1 MIRILGVGVHDDME
15 FTVTR
20 ADGPVR
26 ARTGLLRRRL
36 SGLALLASGALIAL
50 TGAAGPAV
58 AATAHTPASS
68 GYGWVRLA
76 HLSPNTPPVDVY
88 LYSYGKPNAMIVLH
102 HVSYGTVSPY
112 ERVPHGEYTV
122 AMRGVGASPSS
133 TPVLSNNLMVHPG
146 HAYTVAGMGPYKAL
160 RLQVLDD
167 RLTTPKGKSLVRVIQ
182 ASLKEHHVTVT
193 AGRDTLASNL
203 AFANVTSYG
212 TNRPGTWMVH
222 AKGGTE
228 AWSGQVKLTPGTIHT
243 LVVLDSSS
251 GLEVTNLMDAAG
263 SSVMPNGGAATGL
276 GGTAPAPGSSPLPW
290 LAALVAGAL
299 LTLAGAYRLR
309 RVKAAARHRR

>member
-1 MIRILGVGVHDDME
+1 MHDGTE
-15 FTVTR
+15 FFVSR
-20 ADGPVR
+20 AGR
-26 ARTGLLRRRL
+26 WL
-36 SGLALLASGALIAL
+36 SGLVLLASGALLAL
-50 TGAAGPAV
+50 TAVAGPAG
-58 AATAHTPASS
+58 AATSHVPAS

-76 HLSPNTPPVDVY
+76 HLSPNTPPVNVY
-88 LYSYGKPNAMIVLH
+88 LYSYGKPSAMVVLH

-146 HAYTVAGMGPYKAL
+146 HAYTVAGVGPNKAL

-167 RLTTPKGKSLVRVIQ
+167 RLTTPRGKSLVRVIQ

-193 AGRDTLASNL
+193 AGGATLAHNL
-203 AFANVTSYG
+203 AFASTTGYG
-212 TNRPGTWMVH
+212 TDSPGTWMVH
-222 AKGGTE
+222 AKGGSE
-228 AWSGQVKLTPGTIHT
+228 AWSGQVKLAPGTIHT
-243 LVVLDSSS
+243 LVVLDSSG
-251 GLEVTNLMDAAG
+251 GLEVTDLMDAAG

-299 LTLAGAYRLR
+299 LTLAGGYRLR
-309 RVKAAARHRR
+309 RVRAVARHAR

>member
-1 MIRILGVGVHDDME
+1 MIRILGVGVHDGTE
-15 FTVTR
+15 FTVTW
-20 ADGPVR
+20 AGGPVR

-36 SGLALLASGALIAL
+36 SGLALLASGALVAL
-50 TGAAGPAV
+50 TAAAGPA
-58 AATAHTPASS
+58 AATTHAPASS

-133 TPVLSNNLMVHPG
+133 TPVLSNNVMVHPG

-203 AFANVTSYG
+203 AFANVTGYG

-251 GLEVTNLMDAAG
+251 GLEVTDLMDAAG
-263 SSVMPNGGAATGL
+263 STVMPNGGAATGL

-299 LTLAGAYRLR
+299 LTLAGGYRLR
-309 RVKAAARHRR
+309 RVRAVARHAR

>member
-1 MIRILGVGVHDDME
+1 MHDGTE
-15 FTVTR
+15 FFVSR
-20 ADGPVR
+20 AG
-26 ARTGLLRRRL
+26 RRL
-36 SGLALLASGALIAL
+36 SGLVLLASGALLAL
-50 TGAAGPAV
+50 TAVAGPAG
-58 AATAHTPASS
+58 AATSHVPAS

-88 LYSYGKPNAMIVLH
+88 LYSYGKPSAMVVLH

-146 HAYTVAGMGPYKAL
+146 HAYTVAGVGPNKAL

-167 RLTTPKGKSLVRVIQ
+167 RLTTPRGKSLVRVIQ

-193 AGRDTLASNL
+193 AGSATLAHNL
-203 AFANVTSYG
+203 AFASITGYG
-212 TNRPGTWMVH
+212 TNSPGTWMVH
-222 AKGGTE
+222 AKGGSE
-228 AWSGQVKLTPGTIHT
+228 AWSGQVKLAPGTIHT

-251 GLEVTNLMDAAG
+251 GLEVTDLMDAAG

-299 LTLAGAYRLR
+299 LTLAGGYRLR
-309 RVKAAARHRR
+309 RVRAVARHAR

>member
-1 MIRILGVGVHDDME
+1 MSRASGLVR
-15 FTVTR
+15 TR
-20 ADGPVR
+20 TR
-26 ARTGLLRRRL
+26 MFRRGW
-36 SGLALLASGALIAL
+36 SGLALLASGALVAL
-50 TGAAGPAV
+50 TAAAGPAA
-58 AATAHTPASS
+58 AATAHAPASS

-76 HLSPNTPPVDVY
+76 HLSPNTPPVNVY

-146 HAYTVAGMGPYKAL
+146 HAYTVAGVGPYKAL

-167 RLTTPKGKSLVRVIQ
+167 RLTTPRGKSLVRVIQ
-182 ASLKEHHVTVT
+182 ASLKEHQVTIT
-193 AGRDTLASNL
+193 AGHATLAHNL
-203 AFANVTSYG
+203 AFASVTSYG
-212 TNRPGTWMVH
+212 TDKPGTWMVH
-222 AKGGTE
+222 AKGASE
-228 AWSGQVKLTPGTIHT
+228 SWSGQVKLTAGTIHT

-251 GLEVTNLMDAAG
+251 GLQVTDLMDAAG

-276 GGTAPAPGSSPLPW
+276 GGTAAAPGSSPLPW

-299 LTLAGAYRLR
+299 LTLAGGYRLR
-309 RVKAAARHRR
+309 RVRAVARHAR

>member
-1 MIRILGVGVHDDME
+1 M
-15 FTVTR
+15 TP
-20 ADGPVR
+20 ASGPGR
-26 ARTGLLRRRL
+26 ARTGLRRRL
-36 SGLALLASGALIAL
+36 SGLALVASGALLAL
-50 TGAAGPAV
+50 TAAAGPAA

-146 HAYTVAGMGPYKAL
+146 HAYTVAGMGPFKAL

-167 RLTTPKGKSLVRVIQ
+167 QLTTPRGKSLVRVIQ

-193 AGRDTLASNL
+193 AGRATLANNL
-203 AFANVTSYG
+203 AFASVTGFG
-212 TNRPGTWMVH
+212 TDRPGTWMVH

-228 AWSGQVKLTPGTIHT
+228 SWAGQVTLTPGTIHT

-251 GLEVTNLMDAAG
+251 GLKVTDLTDAAG
-263 SSVMPNGGAATGL
+263 SSVLPNGGAATGF

-299 LTLAGAYRLR
+299 LALAGGYRLR
-309 RVKAAARHRR
+309 RAKAAGRHSR

>member
-1 MIRILGVGVHDDME
+1 MV
-15 FTVTR
+15 
-20 ADGPVR
+20 
-26 ARTGLLRRRL
+26 
-36 SGLALLASGALIAL
+36 
-50 TGAAGPAV
+50 
-58 AATAHTPASS
+58 
-68 GYGWVRLA
+68 
-76 HLSPNTPPVDVY
+76 
-88 LYSYGKPNAMIVLH
+88 VLK

-146 HAYTVAGMGPYKAL
+146 HAYTVAGVGPNKAL

-193 AGRDTLASNL
+193 AGTATLAHNL
-203 AFANVTSYG
+203 AFASTTGYG
-212 TNRPGTWMVH
+212 TDSPGTRTVH
-222 AKGGTE
+222 AKGGSE
-228 AWSGQVKLTPGTIHT
+228 AWSGQVKLSAGTIHT

-251 GLEVTNLMDAAG
+251 GLEVTDLMDAAG

-276 GGTAPAPGSSPLPW
+276 GGTAPVPGSSPLPW
-290 LAALVAGAL
+290 LAALVAGGL
-299 LTLAGAYRLR
+299 LTLAGGYRLR
-309 RVKAAARHRR
+309 RVRAVARHAR

>member
-1 MIRILGVGVHDDME
+1 MTPDS
-15 FTVTR
+15 
-20 ADGPVR
+20 GPVR

-36 SGLALLASGALIAL
+36 SGLALVASGALLAL
-50 TGAAGPAV
+50 TAAAGPAA

-146 HAYTVAGMGPYKAL
+146 HAYTVAGMGPFKAL

-167 RLTTPKGKSLVRVIQ
+167 QLTTPRGKSLVRVIQ

-193 AGRDTLASNL
+193 AGRATLANNL
-203 AFANVTSYG
+203 AFASVTGFG
-212 TNRPGTWMVH
+212 TDRPGTWMVH

-228 AWSGQVKLTPGTIHT
+228 SWAGQVTLTPGTIHT

-251 GLEVTNLMDAAG
+251 GLKVTDLTDAAG
-263 SSVMPNGGAATGL
+263 SSVLPNGGAATGF

-290 LAALVAGAL
+290 LAALVAGAVL
-299 LTLAGAYRLR
+299 ALAGGYRLR
-309 RVKAAARHRR
+309 RAKAEGRHAR

>member
-1 MIRILGVGVHDDME
+1 VHDGTE
-15 FTVTR
+15 FFVSR
-20 ADGPVR
+20 AGR
-26 ARTGLLRRRL
+26 LLRRL
-36 SGLALLASGALIAL
+36 SGPALLASGALLAV
-50 TGAAGPAV
+50 TAVAGPAG
-58 AATAHTPASS
+58 AATSHAPAS

-88 LYSYGKPNAMIVLH
+88 LYSYGQPSAMVVLH

-146 HAYTVAGMGPYKAL
+146 HAYTVAGVGPNKAL

-167 RLTTPKGKSLVRVIQ
+167 RLTTPRGKSLVRVIQ

-193 AGRDTLASNL
+193 AGSATLAHNL
-203 AFANVTSYG
+203 AFASITGYG
-212 TNRPGTWMVH
+212 TDSPGTWMVH
-222 AKGGTE
+222 AKGGSE
-228 AWSGQVKLTPGTIHT
+228 AWSGQVKLAPGTIHT

-251 GLEVTNLMDAAG
+251 GLEVTDLMDAAG

-299 LTLAGAYRLR
+299 LTLAGGYRLR
-309 RVKAAARHRR
+309 RVRAVARHAR

>member
-1 MIRILGVGVHDDME
+1 MIRILGVGVHDGTE

-20 ADGPVR
+20 AAGPVR

-36 SGLALLASGALIAL
+36 SGLALLASGALVAL
-50 TGAAGPAV
+50 TAAAGPA
-58 AATAHTPASS
+58 AATAHAPASS
-68 GYGWVRLA
+68 GDGWVRLA
-76 HLSPNTPPVDVY
+76 HLSPNTPPVNVY

-112 ERVPHGEYTV
+112 EQVPHGEYTV

-182 ASLKEHHVTVT
+182 ASLKQHHVTVT
-193 AGRDTLASNL
+193 AGHVTLADNL
-203 AFANVTSYG
+203 AFSNVTGYG
-212 TNRPGTWMVH
+212 TARPGTWMVH

-228 AWSGQVKLTPGTIHT
+228 AWSGQVKLTPETIHT

-251 GLEVTNLMDAAG
+251 GLSVTDLMDAAG

-299 LTLAGAYRLR
+299 LALAGGYRLR
-309 RVKAAARHRR
+309 RVRAVARHAR

>member
-1 MIRILGVGVHDDME
+1 MICILGVGVHDGTE

-20 ADGPVR
+20 ARGPVR

-36 SGLALLASGALIAL
+36 SGLALLASGALVAL
-50 TGAAGPAV
+50 TAAAGPA
-58 AATAHTPASS
+58 AATAHAPASS
-68 GYGWVRLA
+68 GDGWVRLA

-102 HVSYGTVSPY
+102 HVSYGTVSGY
-112 ERVPHGEYTV
+112 EQLPHGEYTV

-182 ASLKEHHVTVT
+182 ASLKQHHVTVT

-203 AFANVTSYG
+203 AFSDVTDYG
-212 TNRPGTWMVH
+212 TNQPGTWMVH
-222 AKGGTE
+222 AKGGTDS
-228 AWSGQVKLTPGTIHT
+228 WSGQVKLTPGTIHT

-251 GLEVTNLMDAAG
+251 GLSVTDLMDAAG

-299 LTLAGAYRLR
+299 LALAGGYRLR
-309 RVKAAARHRR
+309 RVRAVARHAR

>member
-1 MIRILGVGVHDDME
+1 VHDGTE
-15 FTVTR
+15 FTVIR

-26 ARTGLLRRRL
+26 VRTGLLRRWL
-36 SGLALLASGALIAL
+36 SGLALVASGALIAL
-50 TGAAGPAV
+50 TAAAGPA
-58 AATAHTPASS
+58 AATAHAPASS

-146 HAYTVAGMGPYKAL
+146 HAYTVAGMGPAKAL

-182 ASLKEHHVTVT
+182 ASLKEHHVTVR
-193 AGRDTLASNL
+193 AGRATLASNL

-212 TNRPGTWMVH
+212 TDRPGTWMVH

-228 AWSGQVKLTPGTIHT
+228 SWAGQVRLTPGTIHT

-251 GLEVTNLMDAAG
+251 GLSVTDLMDAAG
-263 SSVMPNGGAATGL
+263 SAVMPNGGAGTGL
-276 GGTAPAPGSSPLPW
+276 GGTARAPGSSPLPW

-299 LTLAGAYRLR
+299 LTLAGGYRLR
-309 RVKAAARHRR
+309 RVRAVARHAR